1 MKPRTMRYLY
11 IVLLILWLCPLAAL
25 AENRVENDLN
35 KDGIIDQVLIYDNS
49 GTIRQV
55 DMDQNQD
62 GFFEK
67 RQYYSRGI
75 LSRIERDTTED
86 HHMDC
91 TDFFENEKRVRQEKR
106 DTKGILTQVAL
117 FDNDGQI
124 QKIQKDTT
132 GDRRFDTHFHFKA
145 GQLVTSTK
153 DTDGNGTAN
162 ITTFY
167 GNQVPVR
174 QEIDEN
180 ENGIL
185 DRIVFFDTQGQI
197 QKILKD
203 PYKKDR
209 YQTTLIF
216 ENGQIKTRERDS
228 NKNGKPDDI
237 TWYKNEQPVEQKQDT
252 NFDGR
257 FDIITR
263 FSKGVVRFQEKDLD
277 FDGVSDFFAD
287 FDDTGKVLETRE
299 DTSGNGQID
308 RIRHYRSGTL
318 YKVAHDHDGDEF
330 FETVSL
336 MENDRIVKN
345 LIDKNRDGTPDV
357 EIFFNENQHR
367 ERLISD
373 TDFNGQP
380 DTWQYYIDDA
390 LIRVETD
397 ENGDKNVDH
406 KVYYKNGQKTHLVRD
421 TSFDGHFDTTQ
432 RYDDPKWSLIV
443 TQDISKNGKPDIR
456 SFFKGDVLRRK
467 EVDETLDGT
476 LDLVE
481 TYDEKGNL
489 ETLEERKQGNP
500 WLTWYYE
507 PGEILVRGEEDKNQD
522 GVVEIWY
529 LYENGRLV
537 TVQEDTTLDGKPDLW
552 ETYDETQAM
561 VKRERDLDFDGTP
574 DFVETIEKAETDS

>member
-1 MKPRTMRYLY
+1 MRYLY

-25 AENRVENDLN
+25 AENRMENDLN

-49 GTIRQV
+49 GTILQV

-117 FDNDGQI
+117 FDNAGQI
-124 QKIQKDTT
+124 KKIQKDTT

-180 ENGIL
+180 EDSIL

-209 YQTTLIF
+209 YQTTLTF
-216 ENGQIKTRERDS
+216 ENGQMKTRERDS

-237 TWYKNEQPVEQKQDT
+237 TRYENEQPVEQKQDT

-263 FSKGVVRFQEKDLD
+263 FSKGVVQFQEKDLD
-277 FDGVSDFFAD
+277 FDGISDFFAD
-287 FDDTGKVLETRE
+287 FDDTGKVLKTRE

-357 EIFFNENQHR
+357 EVFFNENQHR
-367 ERLISD
+367 DRLISD
-373 TDFNGQP
+373 NDFNGTP
-380 DTWQYYIDDA
+380 DTWQYYTDDV

-397 ENGDKNVDH
+397 ENGDGNVDH

-443 TQDISKNGKPDIR
+443 TQDISQNGQPDIR
-456 SFFKGDVLRRK
+456 SFFKGEVLRRK

-481 TYDEKGNL
+481 TYDENGNL
-489 ETLEERKQGNP
+489 KTLEELKKGNP
-500 WLTWYYE
+500 WLTWYYD

-529 LYENGRLV
+529 LYEHGRLV

-574 DFVETIEKAETDS
+574 DFVETIGQAETDS